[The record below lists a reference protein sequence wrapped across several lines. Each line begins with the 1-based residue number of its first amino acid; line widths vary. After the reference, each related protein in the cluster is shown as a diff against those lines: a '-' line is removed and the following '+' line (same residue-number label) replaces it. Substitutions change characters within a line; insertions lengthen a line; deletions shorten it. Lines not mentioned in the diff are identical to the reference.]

1 MLILIIAQMGMLQS
15 NISINVEVWGEVR
28 NPGIFIV
35 PPNINVIEAIS
46 FAGGPLSSSDLS
58 KVKIVSLGGKIQ
70 VINISSYF
78 KGGKVDI
85 PMISP
90 GDIVIVPKS
99 TFSNIVE
106 FVRFMSIVI
115 GAAGIIFTILGR

>member
-1 MLILIIAQMGMLQS
+1 MIILFITQLGMMQS
-15 NISINVEVWGEVR
+15 NISINIQVWGEVR
-28 NPGIFIV
+28 NPGIFNV

-46 FAGGPLSSSDLS
+46 FAGGPLSTSDLS
-58 KVKIVSLGGKIQ
+58 NVKIVSLNGNIKF
-70 VINISSYF
+70 INISSYL

-99 TFSNIVE
+99 ALSNLVE

-115 GAAGIIFTILGR
+115 GAAGIIFSIVGR

>member
-1 MLILIIAQMGMLQS
+1 MGMMQS
-15 NISINVEVWGEVR
+15 NISINIQIWGEVR
-28 NPGIFIV
+28 NPGIFNV

-58 KVKIVSLGGKIQ
+58 NVKIVSLSGSIKI
-70 VINISSYF
+70 VNISTYL

-99 TFSNIVE
+99 TLSNLIE

-115 GAAGIIFTILGR
+115 GAAGIIFSILER